1 MLNMILPIG
10 SLALIAIII
19 IIAFAGKNQHV
30 KERHL
35 KKAWKRYQKNQRLL
49 QQGQQ

>member
-10 SLALIAIII
+10 SLALIAIIVF
-19 IIAFAGKNQHV
+19 IALTSKNQHI

-49 QQGQQ
+49 QQQD